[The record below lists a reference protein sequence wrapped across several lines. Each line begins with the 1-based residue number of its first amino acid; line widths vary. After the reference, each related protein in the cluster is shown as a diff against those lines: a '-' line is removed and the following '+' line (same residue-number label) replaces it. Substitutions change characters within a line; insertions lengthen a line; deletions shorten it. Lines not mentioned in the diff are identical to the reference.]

1 MIIYIEKEN
10 KKIEYKLDKEIKISQ
25 ILKELKITNS
35 SVIIQNTKGD
45 ILLENQTITPTEKT
59 LNILSVVSGG

>member
-45 ILLENQTITPTEKT
+45 ILLENQTIIPTEKT